1 MKNRRPLGTDAEL
14 IWEPNKTRVRKEKN
28 AERLKVSESVFSK
41 MTISITALKST
52 KRHER
57 SVKGP

>member
-41 MTISITALKST
+41 MTISITA
-52 KRHER
+52 RHER